1 MLNSWKM
8 QFPEEFDA
16 DAYQERYADLRH
28 LNRES
33 LRLHWQNNGI
43 SEGRSGNRLSD
54 RNDFANLISDH
65 SQVLEIGP
73 FNTPLKKGP
82 NVRYFDV
89 LDRSGLIARAKQIGY
104 DPSNIP
110 DIDFVEPSGD
120 LTVVSQSFDYVI
132 SSHVVE
138 HQPNLIKHVND
149 VYSLLVPG
157 GCYFLIVPDKRF
169 CFDHFI
175 PESNLA
181 QVIDAYVNGLNRH
194 PLGRLIEH
202 RVLTTHNDPIRHWQG
217 DHGERHASLKVRYKI
232 AIDEYQQAEGRYI
245 DVHGW
250 YFTPDSFRR
259 ILEGLRQIGLTL
271 FTPIRVYR
279 TLYGVFEFWAILQ
292 KGPDIP

>member
-1 MLNSWKM
+1 MRQVLNSRKM
-8 QFPEEFDA
+8 QLPEEFEP
-16 DAYQERYADLRH
+16 DAYRDRYADLRH
-28 LNRES
+28 LNPES

-43 SEGRSGNRLSD
+43 AEGRSGNRLRD
-54 RNDFANLISDH
+54 RNDFVNLISNH

-73 FNTPLKKGP
+73 FNAPLKKGP

-110 DIDFVEPSGD
+110 NIDFVEPNGN
-120 LTVVSQSFDYVI
+120 LNAVSQSFDCIV

-138 HQPNLIKHVND
+138 HQPNLIKHLND
-149 VYSLLVPG
+149 VYNLLVPG
-157 GCYFLIVPDKRF
+157 GRYFVIVPDKRF

-175 PESNLA
+175 SESNLA
-181 QVIDAYVNGLNRH
+181 QVVDAHVQGLTRH

-202 RVLTTHNDPIRHWQG
+202 RALTTHNDPMRHWQG
-217 DHGERHASLKVRYKI
+217 DHGERYASLSVRYQI
-232 AIDEYQQAEGRYI
+232 AIDEYQQAEGLYI

-250 YFTPDSFRR
+250 YFTPDSFRQ

-279 TLYGVFEFWAILQ
+279 TLYGALEFWAILR
-292 KGPDIP
+292 KD